1 MSDLTT
7 AFTEAADA
15 LGIGTTSI
23 VEKDYYVVELLRVLQ
38 PLQFES
44 HQLVFAG
51 GTALA
56 KSGIDLNR
64 MSEDVD
70 INLAPRA
77 GFPINSRE
85 QRKTI
90 RKRIVSA
97 VHQSIENS
105 DLFLFDDTFPGKTLD
120 EYRYNCLSVRYPHG
134 IRNDASVLEASL

>member
-7 AFTEAADA
+7 AFADAADA

-56 KSGIDLNR
+56 KSGIDCKP
-64 MSEDVD
+64 DVGRRRHQSG
-70 INLAPRA
+70 ARA

-97 VHQSIENS
+97 VHQCN
-105 DLFLFDDTFPGKTLD
+105 
-120 EYRYNCLSVRYPHG
+120 
-134 IRNDASVLEASL
+134 